1 MIYIS
6 SQNFFKFPFV
16 KNNLTKVF
24 GANQKIITEKKIKI
38 NPAVIPVLPSD
49 EKISNIPIMLSLMR
63 VGKIKPKIR
72 IKKYKE
78 VNILYALKT
87 GFICRENLG
96 GGVFPD

>member
-1 MIYIS
+1 MNQVFYNIYIS
-6 SQNFFKFPFV
+6 SQKFFKFPFV

-24 GANQKIITEKKIKI
+24 GANQKIITEKEIKI
-38 NPAVIPVLPSD
+38 NPTVIPVLPSD
-49 EKISNIPIMLSLMR
+49 ERVSNIPIILSLMR

-87 GFICRENLG
+87 SFIYT
-96 GGVFPD
+96 F